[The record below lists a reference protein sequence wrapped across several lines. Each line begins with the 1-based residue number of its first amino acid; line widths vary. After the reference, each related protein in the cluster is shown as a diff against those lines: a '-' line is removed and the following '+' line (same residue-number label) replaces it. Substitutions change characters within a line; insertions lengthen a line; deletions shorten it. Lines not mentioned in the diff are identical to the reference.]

1 MLLYTQH
8 LLGIGHLT
16 RAVTLARGLVAG
28 GFEVCLASGG
38 FPVPEITLPTVTF
51 RQLPPTR
58 ATDRH
63 FKQLVDENGQ
73 PINELWRADRRG
85 MLLDLVEE
93 QSPDIVITELFPFGR
108 RQMRFELIP
117 MLNALQSV
125 RPIPLVVCS
134 VRDILVAS
142 PKPKRVDEML
152 NIAQSF
158 YDLILV
164 HGDPN
169 LISFAQTFPQATAL
183 GHRLHHTGYIVEQ
196 SEDLGDIVRGGD
208 VLISVGGGAVGVQL
222 VETALAARSISRL
235 KERRWRFLLGSAMS
249 ETDFSRFAK
258 YTTNQVVIE
267 RARPDF
273 RRLLREA
280 ALSISQG
287 GYNTVMEV
295 LDACTPGIVIP
306 YAGGLETEQTL
317 RACLLMQRGLLT
329 VVGEAELTP
338 QRLARAIDLTE
349 GINVPVR
356 TLDMNGLSQ
365 TAELLY
371 TAIKRRQRGT
381 SSTDSA
387 SI

>member
-1 MLLYTQH
+1 MFSPKVLLYTQH

-16 RAVTLARGLVAG
+16 RAATLARGLDKG
-28 GFEVCLASGG
+28 GFTVCLVSGG
-38 FPVPEITLPTVTF
+38 FPVPELMLPTVTF
-51 RQLPPTR
+51 HQLPPIR

-73 PINELWRADRRG
+73 PINELWRETRRG
-85 MLLDLVEE
+85 ILLDLVEE
-93 QSPDIVITELFPFGR
+93 QSPNIVITELFPFGR

-117 MLNALQSV
+117 MLNALQSI
-125 RPIPLVVCS
+125 RPPPLVVCS

-142 PKPKRVDEML
+142 PKPERIDEML

-158 YDLILV
+158 YDLVLV

-183 GHRLHHTGYIVEQ
+183 GHRLHYTGYIVEQ
-196 SEDLGDIVRGGD
+196 NEDLSDIVRGGD
-208 VLISVGGGAVGVQL
+208 VLVSVGGGAVGVRL

-235 KERRWRFLLGSAMS
+235 KDRCWRFLLGSAMS

-258 YTTNQVVIE
+258 YTTKQVVVE

-295 LDACTPGIVIP
+295 LDARTPGIVIP

-317 RACLLMQRGLLT
+317 RASLLMQRGLLT
-329 VVGEAELTP
+329 VVGETELTP
-338 QRLARAIDLTE
+338 QRLARAMDLTE
-349 GINVPVR
+349 GGANAPVG
-356 TLDMNGLSQ
+356 TLDMNGLSR
-365 TAELLY
+365 TVELLY
-371 TAIKRRQRGT
+371 TAIKKR
-381 SSTDSA
+381 
-387 SI
+387 